1 MTAFAKLSHT
11 QPSCIDSAPVLRTGP
26 SLTNESPISSHAA
39 QMISSR
45 RINKVLQLATAEAA
59 RSGLRRRHGA
69 VILKGGKV
77 LSSGHN
83 LTRPR
88 FSGDAPTNT
97 SNSVSELGK
106 SQNAMAFSMHA
117 EMSAISNALGG
128 ARPPAVKL
136 GSAPLTLRFQRTF
149 AVLADTVSTSAHAQS
164 LVPQEDAELLKL
176 KSLARKEQM
185 KCQKSFG
192 SGSSASSDAEASDA
206 QQDIRNTSL
215 NPKHKPKPKLK
226 PKSEVDGQEPTRS
239 SEATQAV
246 DAVQSRSC
254 TAVDPQDSV
263 SLRDHIEMQDC
274 CAGAAAHEPSHSPG
288 PTPRHSASP
297 AAQIPNAAFATG
309 SAPSTRLRGADIY
322 VVRLQESPFSRA
334 ELRRKRRVREH
345 RRRGG
350 ACSDAAE
357 TVNTRFVGSAHI
369 NEDQACVD
377 SDYADSRPCWRCIQW
392 CRWAGI
398 KRAFWTTKDGRWE
411 GAKISDLVA
420 GSSSFHITRAE
431 MQSQLWL

>member
-1 MTAFAKLSHT
+1 MTAYAKLSHT
-11 QPSCIDSAPVLRTGP
+11 QPSCIDSAPVLRTSP
-26 SLTNESPISSHAA
+26 SLTNEPPISTRAA

-97 SNSVSELGK
+97 SNSLSELGK
-106 SQNAMAFSMHA
+106 SQTAMAFSMHA

-128 ARPPAVKL
+128 ARPPTVKL
-136 GSAPLTLRFQRTF
+136 GSVPLTLRLQHTY
-149 AVLADTVSTSAHAQS
+149 AVLADTDSTSARRPTPF
-164 LVPQEDAELLKL
+164 PQEDAELLKL

-192 SGSSASSDAEASDA
+192 SGSSASSDAEAADA

-226 PKSEVDGQEPTRS
+226 PKSEVDRQEHTRP

-246 DAVQSRSC
+246 DAVQPLSC
-254 TAVDPQDSV
+254 TAVDPQDS
-263 SLRDHIEMQDC
+263 Q
-274 CAGAAAHEPSHSPG
+274 SPG
-288 PTPRHSASP
+288 PTLRHSASP
-297 AAQIPNAAFATG
+297 AAQIPNVASVTG
-309 SAPSTRLRGADIY
+309 SAPSARLRGADIY

-334 ELRRKRRVREH
+334 ELRRKRREREQ
-345 RRRGG
+345 RRRVG

-357 TVNTRFVGSAHI
+357 NVNTRFVGSEHI
-369 NEDQACVD
+369 NEEQPACVD

-420 GSSSFHITRAE
+420 GSSSLHITRAE
-431 MQSQLWL
+431 MQSHLWL